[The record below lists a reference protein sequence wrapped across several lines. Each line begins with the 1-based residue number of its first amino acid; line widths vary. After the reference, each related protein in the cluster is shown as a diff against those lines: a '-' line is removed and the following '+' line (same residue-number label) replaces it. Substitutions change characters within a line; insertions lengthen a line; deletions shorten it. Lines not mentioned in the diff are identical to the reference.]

1 MARSIPD
8 EPLYNLH
15 TMKTASRRTSR
26 VTIRQFQS
34 GDREAFLSLYEQVF
48 GRGRSSAWFRWKYED
63 NPYVDHVPIVVAED
77 DGRLVGCRSLFAQE
91 MRGHGAVRTAFQP
104 CDTMVHSDYRRRGL
118 FDRMNERTLERYAER
133 GPAFFFNFPNEA
145 SKRGN
150 LNHGWREIGTVPLYY
165 RVRDPV
171 GALERWTAGTGAEA
185 PARAD
190 GRAATAVAKSFTTR
204 VAEGAH
210 RTGDR
215 LLAPDAEIALERHE
229 STPAEA
235 LATAYRRSIPEA
247 MHTNRTA
254 TFYRWRLANPEHAYT
269 TYVARRDGEPVAAL
283 VTADVDDRVRI
294 VEAVPRALEA
304 ERGALERLLV
314 AALADRE
321 RREFVTAFGETL
333 PRPIRYRFFPDTRPP
348 LSTVVRPS
356 SRTLLARDLDGSA
369 AVENSSI
376 DDWTFSRLDLDTT

>member
-1 MARSIPD
+1 
-8 EPLYNLH
+8 
-15 TMKTASRRTSR
+15 MKTASRGPSR
-26 VTIRQFQS
+26 VTIRQFEP
-34 GDREAFLSLYEQVF
+34 GDREAFLSLYERVF
-48 GRGRSSAWFRWKYED
+48 DRGRSPAWFRWKYED
-63 NPYVDHVPIVVAED
+63 NPYADHVPIVVAED
-77 DGRLVGCRSLFAQE
+77 DGDLVGCRSLFAQE
-91 MRGHGAVRTAFQP
+91 MRGHGTVRTAYQP
-104 CDTMVHSDYRRRGL
+104 CDTMVHPDYRRRGL
-118 FDRMNERTLERYAER
+118 FDRMNERTLERYAEG

-171 GALERWTAGTGAEA
+171 GALERWTDDPGAQA
-185 PARAD
+185 PTRVEKRATT
-190 GRAATAVAKSFTTR
+190 AAAKS
-204 VAEGAH
+204 VASRIVDGAH
-210 RTGDR
+210 RTGDQF
-215 LLAPDAEIALERHE
+215 LAPDADVDLERHE
-229 STPAEA
+229 SPPAEA
-235 LATAYRRSIPEA
+235 LAAAYGRAIPDA

-254 TFYRWRLANPEHAYT
+254 TFYRWRLANPEHEYT

-294 VEAVPRALEA
+294 VETVPRALEA

-314 AALADRE
+314 AVLADCD

-333 PRPIRYRFFPDTRPP
+333 PRPIRYRFFPDTRAP
-348 LSTVVRPS
+348 LSTLIRPA
-356 SRTLLARDLDGSA
+356 SRTLLARDLDASA

>member
-1 MARSIPD
+1 M
-8 EPLYNLH
+8 N
-15 TMKTASRRTSR
+15 TASRSTSR
-26 VTIRQFQS
+26 VTIRQFEP
-34 GDREAFLSLYEQVF
+34 GDREAFLSLYERVF
-48 GRGRSSAWFRWKYED
+48 GRGRSPAWFRWKYED
-63 NPYVDHVPIVVAED
+63 NPYADHVPIVVAED
-77 DGRLVGCRSLFAQE
+77 DGDLVGCRSLFAQE
-91 MRGHGAVRTAFQP
+91 MRGHGAVRTAYQP
-104 CDTMVHSDYRRRGL
+104 CDTMVHPEYRRRGL
-118 FDRMNERTLERYAER
+118 FDRMNERTLERYAEG
-133 GPAFFFNFPNEA
+133 GPAFLFNFPNEA

-171 GALERWTAGTGAEA
+171 GALERWTDGSGAES
-185 PARAD
+185 PVRTD
-190 GRAATAVAKSFTTR
+190 GRAATAAAKSAASR
-204 VAEGAH
+204 IVEGVH

-215 LLAPDAEIALERHE
+215 LLAPDAEVTLERHE

-235 LATAYRRSIPEA
+235 LAAAYKRAIPEA

-254 TFYRWRLANPEHAYT
+254 TFYRWRLANPEHTYT

-283 VTADVDDRVRI
+283 VTATVDDRVRI

-304 ERGALERLLV
+304 ERRALERLLV

-321 RREFVTAFGETL
+321 SREFVTAFGETL
-333 PRPIRYRFFPDTRPP
+333 PRPIRFRFFPDTQAP
-348 LSTVVRPS
+348 LSTVIRPS
-356 SRTLLARDLDGSA
+356 SRTLLARDLDASA

>member
-1 MARSIPD
+1 
-8 EPLYNLH
+8 
-15 TMKTASRRTSR
+15 MKTASRGPSR
-26 VTIRQFQS
+26 VTIRQFEP
-34 GDREAFLSLYEQVF
+34 GDRDAFLSLYERVF
-48 GRGRSSAWFRWKYED
+48 GRGRSPAWFRWKYED
-63 NPYVDHVPIVVAED
+63 NPYADHVPIVVAED
-77 DGRLVGCRSLFAQE
+77 DGDLVGCRSLFAQE

-104 CDTMVHSDYRRRGL
+104 CDTMVHPDYRRRGL
-118 FDRMNERTLERYAER
+118 FDRMNERTLERYAES

-165 RVRDPV
+165 RVQDPV
-171 GALERWTAGTGAEA
+171 GAFERWTDSPDVEA
-185 PARAD
+185 PMRVEGD
-190 GRAATAVAKSFTTR
+190 STAAVTKSVASR
-204 VAEGAH
+204 IVESVH

-215 LLAPDAEIALERHE
+215 LLTPDTGVDLERYE
-229 STPAEA
+229 STPAQALEA
-235 LATAYRRSIPEA
+235 AYRQAIPEA

-254 TFYRWRLANPEHAYT
+254 VFYRWRLANPDHAYT

-314 AALADRE
+314 TVLADRE
-321 RREFVTAFGETL
+321 SREFVTAFGETL
-333 PRPIRYRFFPDTRPP
+333 PTPIRYRFFPDTRPP
-348 LSTVVRPS
+348 LSTMIRPS
-356 SRTLLARDLDGSA
+356 SRTLLARDLDASA